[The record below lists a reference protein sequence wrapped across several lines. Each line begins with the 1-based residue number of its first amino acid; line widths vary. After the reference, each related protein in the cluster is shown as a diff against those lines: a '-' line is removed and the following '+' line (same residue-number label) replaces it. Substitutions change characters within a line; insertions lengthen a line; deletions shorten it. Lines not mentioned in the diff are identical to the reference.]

1 VQAAWHGPEPTLRRR
16 RPNRLAMAGIVALAE
31 FLVWL
36 VVGRAL
42 IDVTGPRPAFV
53 VVGWGVLRDT
63 LQLGGYAPGAF
74 RAGLALLW
82 LAVLLAVLTDGFTQ
96 PGGWAWLASALVGLA
111 GALAAAPLLLA
122 AGVIIGNIAV
132 WGLVVLFGM
141 LLTMAL
147 CLRIL
152 TAPFRRGW

>member
-1 VQAAWHGPEPTLRRR
+1 VQAAWQGLEPTVRRR
-16 RPNRLAMAGIVALAE
+16 RPNRLAVAGIVALVE

-42 IDVTGPRPAFV
+42 IDVTGPRPALV

-63 LQLGGYAPGAF
+63 VQLGGYAPGAF
-74 RAGLALLW
+74 RVGVALLW
-82 LAVLLAVLTDGFTQ
+82 LAVLLAVLTEGFTQ
-96 PGGWAWLASALVGLA
+96 PGLWAGLATTVVGLA
-111 GALAAAPLLLA
+111 GALAAVPLLVVA
-122 AGVIIGNIAV
+122 AVIAGNVAV
-132 WGLVVLFGM
+132 WGLVALFG
-141 LLTMAL
+141 LLLFMAL